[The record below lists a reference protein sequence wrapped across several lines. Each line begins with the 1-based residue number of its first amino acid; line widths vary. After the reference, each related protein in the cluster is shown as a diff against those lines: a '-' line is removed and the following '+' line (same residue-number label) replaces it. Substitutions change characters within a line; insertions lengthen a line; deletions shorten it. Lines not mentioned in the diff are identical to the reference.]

1 MFLCLNYYVMT
12 KKKVFVCDDNPTIVE
27 VIKVVLSECLD
38 LDVLTETKSL
48 NALSYM
54 EQELPEILIV
64 DFSMPGISGDQLIKN
79 VRSHDILK
87 GLFIICI
94 SANSDGK
101 KVAMNAGANIFLP
114 KPFNLVDLLKSL
126 EGYEMH
132 KKTDHISNDHTLM
145 N

>member
-1 MFLCLNYYVMT
+1 
-12 KKKVFVCDDNPTIVE
+12 
-27 VIKVVLSECLD
+27 
-38 LDVLTETKSL
+38 
-48 NALSYM
+48 
-54 EQELPEILIV
+54 
-64 DFSMPGISGDQLIKN
+64 MPGISGDQLIKK

-101 KVAMNAGANIFLP
+101 KVAMNAGADVFLP

-126 EGYEMH
+126 EGYEMN
-132 KKTDHISNDHTLM
+132 KKSEHISNDQALL

>member
-1 MFLCLNYYVMT
+1 MT
-12 KKKVFVCDDNPTIVE
+12 KKKVFVCDDNTSIVE

-48 NALSYM
+48 NALSYI
-54 EQELPEILIV
+54 EQEFPEILIV
-64 DFSMPGISGDQLIKN
+64 DLSMPGISGDQLIKK

-101 KVAMNAGANIFLP
+101 KVAMNAGADVFLP

-126 EGYEMH
+126 EGYEMN
-132 KKTDHISNDHTLM
+132 KKSEHISNDQALL